1 MCPTPVCGILCGQ
14 RQRLAGAIPAGLC
27 GIFGSPLFHSMNNMK
42 TVRGPPREV
51 GCHKEWDCRAEKL
64 QPGSNKQR
72 MIQALQ
78 KPRGS
83 QSITSFSSYCSPPKI
98 RSVSFALSAGRRI
111 VQIIYNYPIWL
122 YHAKCE
128 LFNSHLRSNM
138 QHFYECRDASPH
150 YMPSHSHVQT
160 VRFPFCKGT
169 LFLIEGVHKML
180 LNPSCRQ
187 RLGLNAQ
194 C

>member
-1 MCPTPVCGILCGQ
+1 MCSAPVCGILCGQ
-14 RQRLAGAIPAGLC
+14 KQSLAGAIPAGLC
-27 GIFGSPLFHSMNNMK
+27 RILRIPLFHSMNNMK

-98 RSVSFALSAGRRI
+98 TPQTGSPTAFSSAAPLTCHRPCSSLSAPANQYWPRPRPAPRRPRQTPSLYKGR
-111 VQIIYNYPIWL
+111 
-122 YHAKCE
+122 
-128 LFNSHLRSNM
+128 
-138 QHFYECRDASPH
+138 
-150 YMPSHSHVQT
+150 
-160 VRFPFCKGT
+160 
-169 LFLIEGVHKML
+169 
-180 LNPSCRQ
+180 
-187 RLGLNAQ
+187 
-194 C
+194 